1 MSDEVQQQMIFS
13 LPRTYLSYCHQT
25 HKTIS
30 EFTTKLISH
39 YEPFLSVVCT
49 IWNVTSALSYSF
61 LSFWIRST
69 SNLNFRR
76 SKPIFHT
83 YMIIINSIHLY
94 IYNPEST
101 VHGNNIIVNRSVF
114 SRHVHKR
121 DAIFAK
127 HATCIRRRKATT
139 AVNRFVLLRSSYY
152 SVSSLNVCFFYIT
165 TIYWVISAYNV
176 KVGYNCVMSLHDKKI
191 RNLKVAFSSNSWI
204 CNKKVVK
211 QLTVPYRNIFGL
223 MPR

>member
-1 MSDEVQQQMIFS
+1 MKFS

-39 YEPFLSVVCT
+39 YEPFLYVVCT

-69 SNLNFRR
+69 SNLNFRH

-83 YMIIINSIHLY
+83 YMIIINS
-94 IYNPEST
+94 
-101 VHGNNIIVNRSVF
+101 IVNRSVF

-139 AVNRFVLLRSSYY
+139 AVNRFVLFRSSYY

-165 TIYWVISAYNV
+165 TIYWVISGYNV

-223 MPR
+223 VPR